1 MLVRMRAAKK
11 ITVELPADLLK
22 RAQESTGQ
30 GITATIR
37 TGLSLVAARKAYDG
51 LRKRRGR
58 VVFSIDL
65 DRLREDRS

>member
-1 MLVRMRAAKK
+1 MDRMEGKK
-11 ITVELPADLLK
+11 VTVELPADLLK
-22 RAQESTGQ
+22 RAQKATGR

-37 TGLSLVAARKAYDG
+37 TGLSLVAAREAYEG

-65 DRLREDRS
+65 DRLREDRP

>member
-1 MLVRMRAAKK
+1 MTQPRK
-11 ITVELPADLLK
+11 ITVELPADLLR
-22 RAQESTGQ
+22 RAQQSTGQ

-37 TGLSLVAARKAYDG
+37 TGLSLVAARRAYEG

-65 DRLREDRS
+65 ERLREDRR

>member
-1 MLVRMRAAKK
+1 M
-11 ITVELPADLLK
+11 
-22 RAQESTGQ
+22 
-30 GITATIR
+30 
-37 TGLSLVAARKAYDG
+37 AARRAYEG

>member
-1 MLVRMRAAKK
+1 MEAPRKV
-11 ITVELPADLLK
+11 TVELPADLLE
-22 RAQESTGQ
+22 RAQKSTGQ

-37 TGLSLVAARKAYDG
+37 TGLSLVAARRAYEG